1 MQVRIRS
8 IFVDK
13 NTKKRY
19 KLNKI
24 IEVSKERFKEIK
36 EYVEIVKKEGKVEK

>member
-8 IFVDK
+8 VFVDK
-13 NTKKRY
+13 NTKERY

-24 IEVSKERFKEIK
+24 IKVSEERLKEIK

>member
-1 MQVRIRS
+1 MQVRIKS
-8 IFVDK
+8 VFVDK
-13 NTKKRY
+13 NTKERY

-24 IEVSKERFKEIK
+24 IEISEERFKEIK

>member
-1 MQVRIRS
+1 MQVRIKS
-8 IFVDK
+8 VFIDK

-24 IEVSKERFKEIK
+24 IKVSEERFKEIK